1 MSSAKI
7 AITLE
12 RQTLR
17 EIDHWVKEGRFP
29 SRSRAIQIALLEM
42 TTRQR
47 RRRLVEEL
55 SKIDR
60 KQEQA
65 LADAFFFGET
75 SWPEY

>member
-1 MSSAKI
+1 MSTAKI

-12 RQTLR
+12 KGTLR

-29 SRSRAIQIALLEM
+29 SRSRAIQTALIEM
-42 TTRQR
+42 TSRQR

-60 KQEQA
+60 KQERA
-65 LADAFFFGET
+65 LADAFFSGEP